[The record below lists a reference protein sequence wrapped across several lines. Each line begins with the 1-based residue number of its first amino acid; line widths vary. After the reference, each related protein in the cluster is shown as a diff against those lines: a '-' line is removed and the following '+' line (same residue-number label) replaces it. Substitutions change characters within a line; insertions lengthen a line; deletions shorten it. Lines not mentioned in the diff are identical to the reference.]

1 MNTGYDLNR
10 VNLTK
15 DEQTC
20 ILKFLRDAEECGY
33 PSANEPWYPVI
44 QSIFQKYYN
53 SDIKEVQSWQT
64 V

>member
-10 VNLTK
+10 VDLTK